1 MDTRILGLIAALAC
15 AGTALG
21 AVYDVR
27 AYGAKG
33 DGATKDTAAIQQA
46 IDAAHAAGGGT
57 VEVPAGIYL
66 TGSIYLKS
74 NVDFH
79 VGPGAE
85 IKASPDAA
93 DYNPWD
99 VCPQNWRSVNESHQG
114 GHLFLCI
121 EQENVTVR
129 GPGRVNGNSR
139 AFLVG
144 PKGERWSERH
154 VPFRPAQMLY
164 FVESRNL
171 RVQDLELA
179 DASYWSCFFIGC
191 EQVAARGLWIHN
203 VREGFHTHNGDGIDI
218 DCCERVTVSDCRIS
232 TADDCITLRADCSHL
247 KRKRDCAYV
256 TVANCVLSSPCNAIR
271 VGVGDGRIH
280 DATFSN
286 IVMENTRTGVSVVSS
301 WSPKARG
308 VDISR
313 VSFNDMRVDVFCFC
327 KVYPKFAQETEFS
340 DILFSNIAG
349 LQKVASEVTGNA
361 SRPAERVRF
370 RNVDLPC
377 GVWARNVKDLEI
389 TGGTLMKV
397 DMTKEEQAEYARRLD
412 LHRRVMW
419 DETAY
424 RPGELK
430 ETLHAKIADCDQ
442 YVALHPRFE
451 KAFAFLKRP
460 DLATLPVGRY
470 EIDGDNCWA
479 MVQEADL
486 KPYPQPKGEAHR
498 VYIDIQA
505 PISGEETFGVCDLP
519 RDAVEQPF
527 DEAKDIGFYAA
538 KTKALTLKPGEFA
551 VFFPKIDFHMPCCT
565 LGAPKRIR
573 KLVIKVRAR

>member
-1 MDTRILGLIAALAC
+1 MMLKKIFVWAPL
-15 AGTALG
+15 LG
-21 AVYDVR
+21 ALSVAAATYDVKS
-27 AYGAKG
+27 YGAVG
-33 DGATKDTAAIQQA
+33 DGRTKDTAAVQKA
-46 IDAAHAAGGGT
+46 IDAANAAGGGT
-57 VEVPAGIYL
+57 VEVPAGRYL
-66 TGSIYLKS
+66 CGSIYLKS

-85 IKASPDAA
+85 IFASADPA

-99 VCPQNWRSVNESHQG
+99 VCPQNWRSVNEAHQG

-129 GPGRVNGNSR
+129 GPGRINGNSR

-144 PKGERWSERH
+144 PKGERWDQGH

-164 FVESRNL
+164 FVESKNL
-171 RVQDLELA
+171 RVMDLELA
-179 DASYWSCFFIGC
+179 DASYWSCFFHGC

-203 VREGFHTHNGDGIDI
+203 VRKGFHTHNGDGIDI

-232 TADDCITLRADCSHL
+232 TSDDCITLRANNARL
-247 KRKRDCAYV
+247 KNKRDCAYV
-256 TVANCVLSSPCNAIR
+256 TVANCVLSTPCNAIR
-271 VGVGDGRIH
+271 VGVGEGRIH

-286 IVMENTRTGVSVVSS
+286 IVMEDTRTGVSVVSS
-301 WSPKARG
+301 WSPKSRG

-327 KVYPKFAQETEFS
+327 KVYPKFAKDAEFN
-340 DILFSNIAG
+340 DILFSNITG
-349 LQKVASEVTGNA
+349 VQRIASEVTGNE
-361 SRPAERVRF
+361 SRPAERIRF

-377 GVWARNVKDLEI
+377 GVWTKHVKDFEI
-389 TGGTLMKV
+389 TGGTFMKV
-397 DMTKEEQAEYARRLD
+397 DMTKKELADYERKMQKQT
-412 LHRRVMW
+412 RVMW
-419 DETAY
+419 DEIAD
-424 RPGELK
+424 RPGDLK

-442 YVALHPRFE
+442 YVGLHPRFE

-460 DLATLPVGRY
+460 DLADLPLGRY

-479 MVQEADL
+479 MIQEAEL
-486 KPYPQPKGEAHR
+486 KPYPQPRGEAHR

-505 PISGEETFGVCDLP
+505 PLSDEETLGVCDLP
-519 RDAVEQPF
+519 AHTVTQPF
-527 DEAKDIGFYAA
+527 DEAKDIGFYEL
-538 KTKALTLKPGEFA
+538 KTKPLTLKPGEFA

-565 LGAPKRIR
+565 VGTPKKIK
-573 KLVIKVRAR
+573 KLVIKIRQ